1 MSKRGRQEEASPVR
15 NAKMAKSNLLGED
28 RIAPSAAGINVVQGS
43 QGKACTH
50 EVSWP
55 EGLEGSPLPPQP
67 KAGPPAKEYA
77 FSLDPFQQTAI
88 NCLEAGQ
95 QQASILRS
103 MTPVCVAQAVQL
115 MDALHQ

>member
-1 MSKRGRQEEASPVR
+1 MSKRGRQEEGSPVQK
-15 NAKMAKSNLLGED
+15 AKMAKTNLLGLD
-28 RIAPSAAGINVVQGS
+28 RVAPSATGINVVQGS

-95 QQASILRS
+95 QRVDILHR
-103 MTPVCVAQAVQL
+103 MPPVCAAQFDHVIGYL
-115 MDALHQ
+115 

>member
-1 MSKRGRQEEASPVR
+1 MRH
-15 NAKMAKSNLLGED
+15 AKMARTHLLGED
-28 RIAPSAAGINVVQGS
+28 RIAPSATGINVVQGS

-67 KAGPPAKEYA
+67 KAGRPAKEYA

-95 QQASILRS
+95 QQANILRS
-103 MTPVCVAQAVQL
+103 MTPVCTAQFDHVSGCR
-115 MDALHQ
+115 

>member
-1 MSKRGRQEEASPVR
+1 MR
-15 NAKMAKSNLLGED
+15 NAKMAKTNLLGED
-28 RIAPSAAGINVVQGS
+28 RIAPSAAGINVVQGP

-95 QQASILRS
+95 QRINILYS
-103 MTPVCVAQAVQL
+103 MTPVCALQQL
-115 MDALHQ
+115 TVSVSVDEDDLQV